1 MRKRSPVERGFLK
14 KSWRTWPKVG
24 ELLAKARFPASP
36 KGLGRAVKITL
47 TLTHG
52 RVAASSTA

>member
-1 MRKRSPVERGFLK
+1 MERGVSEEELEDMAQG
-14 KSWRTWPKVG
+14 W

-47 TLTHG
+47 TPTHG

>member
-1 MRKRSPVERGFLK
+1 MERGFLK